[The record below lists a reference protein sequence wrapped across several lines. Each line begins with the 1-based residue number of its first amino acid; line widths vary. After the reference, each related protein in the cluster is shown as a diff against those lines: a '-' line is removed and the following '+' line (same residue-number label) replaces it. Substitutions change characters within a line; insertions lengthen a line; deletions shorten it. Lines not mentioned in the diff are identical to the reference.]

1 MTVRVFQKG
10 FNFSQDGPGNRLVI
24 HLQGCTL
31 RCPWCSNPEG
41 IDEAGGEEIQTAAL
55 AAEAAASAKLFFS
68 GGGVTLTGGE
78 PAMCFEAFAELLGEL
93 KKKGIHTAVETNAV
107 QPRLPEAFGL
117 IDYLM
122 IDCKHY
128 DSDTHE
134 RFTGSGNEAVLAN
147 IEAAAR
153 ERQQLHIRIPLIKG
167 FNASPDD
174 ARAFLKLFRRLG
186 AEKADYEALKYH
198 EYGRGKWEKLGLEY
212 KVKDGFIS
220 KRAFDAFTKILA
232 DGGLRLIAT

>member
-1 MTVRVFQKG
+1 MKVRIFQKG
-10 FNFSQDGPGNRLVI
+10 FNFSQDGPGNRLVY

-41 IDEAGGEEIQTAAL
+41 IDEAGGEEIETADL
-55 AAEAAASAKLFFS
+55 AAEAAASSKLFFS

-78 PAMCFEAFAELLGEL
+78 PALFFEAFTELLGAL
-93 KKKGIHTAVETNAV
+93 KKLGIHTAVETNGL
-107 QPRLPEAFGL
+107 QPRLPEAFDL

-128 DSDTHE
+128 SSDAHE
-134 RFTGSGNEAVLAN
+134 RFTGSGNEAVFAN

-153 ERQQLHIRIPLIKG
+153 KRQQLHIRIPLVNG
-167 FNASPDD
+167 FNASADD
-174 ARAFLKLFRRLG
+174 AREFLKLFRRLG
-186 AEKADYEALKYH
+186 AEKADFEVLKYH

-212 KVKDGFIS
+212 TVKDGFIS
-220 KRAFDAFTKILA
+220 KRTFDTFIKILA